1 MEFNLKEQ
9 SFYEK
14 EITVTHNDTASKYG
28 SGLIDVFATPA
39 MVGLMENTAMNCV
52 ADQLPEGYITLGIEI
67 NINHQKA
74 TPVGMKVVC
83 KAILTKVE
91 GKKLFFEL
99 IAKDE
104 KGLIGKGTHIRYIVN
119 AKQFMEKLKEQNL

>member
-1 MEFNLKEQ
+1 MEFNLIEQ

-39 MVGLMENTAMNCV
+39 MIGLMENTAMNCV
-52 ADQLPEGYITLGIEI
+52 ANQLPEGYITLGIEI